1 MLCEFREQ
9 TLGADD
15 AMSDPGRWA
24 ERRALSLLK
33 NRGWQC
39 LSERWSCRYGELDL
53 MMIKSD
59 RSGPRLLMVEVKAR
73 RQCGLDGWGVKAF
86 AAAKRKRL
94 AQTVSCWQ
102 SCHPWCD
109 QGHLEVVLALV
120 PLPPSSRPVRW
131 IRVPELWSG

>member
-1 MLCEFREQ
+1 MLCELREQ
-9 TLGADD
+9 TLCAVD
-15 AMSDPGRWA
+15 AKSDPGRWA
-24 ERRALSLLK
+24 ERHALRLLK
-33 NRGWQC
+33 KRGWQC

-53 MMIKSD
+53 MMIKSV

-73 RQCGLDGWGVKAF
+73 RRCGLDGWGVKAF
-86 AAAKRKRL
+86 ATAKRKRL
-94 AQTVSCWQ
+94 ARTLACWQ

-131 IRVPELWSG
+131 IRVPELQIS